1 MKEKL
6 RKILISIVSIIL
18 IISIVFIIFIFNMK
32 KIINKSNIEDIAS
45 TTKITKIKLSNNESV
60 EDIIKN
66 YNSENDLSQKYI
78 DSLINTPKF
87 QELFNETVA
96 GLFDYAIYGN
106 EIPYITSKEIEES
119 IDYEKIED
127 NLNVRLTDTDKQK
140 ISSYSKDASSKIN
153 SYIEKYVEEFDD
165 NKETNKLLKFI
176 RLIFSTEF
184 KIYEILT
191 LCILIFILCLL
202 LFNWKKI
209 FKPFGIIFIVS
220 GLILSILSYVLNFGF
235 LLFNN
240 DNEMIKFAIKIV
252 NQLKSKNIIFGIVF
266 IIGGTIFVVIHRILK
281 ITNKKR

>member
-281 ITNKKR
+281 INNKKR